1 MVPTTSKERVQ
12 LALAVSLVIAFITA
26 GVWLGVSGH
35 LQIWLDWLRQLFESK
50 EKLRT
55 YVQSWGAWAPAAFL
69 MMQILQVLIAPIPGE
84 ISGIAGGFIFG
95 AWKATLFS
103 IAGLT
108 LGSAIAFLAAR
119 VIGQPLVKLVV
130 SQETIVKFY
139 SWTHGSRTLVLLV
152 LFLFPGFP
160 KDLLSY
166 FLGLTPMRFVTF
178 LWICFLGRLP
188 GTLLL
193 GVGGAAIYKE
203 NWPVLAVVSLGT
215 LIIGLGV
222 YWKRSEIGRWLEK

>member
-1 MVPTTSKERVQ
+1 MIPTTNKERIR
-12 LALAVSLVIAFITA
+12 LALAVSLILALATA
-26 GVWLGVSGH
+26 GVWLAVSGH
-35 LQIWLDWLRQLFESK
+35 LQLWLDWLKQLFESK
-50 EKLRT
+50 ERLRD
-55 YVQSWGAWAPAAFL
+55 YVQSWGAWAPVAFL
-69 MMQILQVLIAPIPGE
+69 SMQVLQVLIAPIPGE

-103 IAGLT
+103 IVGLT

-130 SQETIVKFY
+130 SQETMAKFY

-166 FLGLTPMRFVTF
+166 FLGLTPMRFITF
-178 LWICFLGRLP
+178 VGICFLGRLP

-203 NWPVLAVVSLGT
+203 NWPVLGIVSAIAIVLG
-215 LIIGLGV
+215 LLV
-222 YWKRSEIGRWLEK
+222 YWQRNAIGKWLER